1 MIVPCDLLGMLGR
14 GEDNS
19 TWENESARAIITRVL
34 RSRDPNSQLR
44 YSQLVKYSEEGADET
59 IVPQILSV
67 VKNYRIVAQL
77 ANTFPVNLQ

>member
-1 MIVPCDLLGMLGR
+1 MLGG

-19 TWENESARAIITRVL
+19 TWENDSARAIITRVL
-34 RSRDPNSQLR
+34 RSRDPNSCLL